1 MYKYLLSLMVL
12 LPFSTTLLA
21 QDADENEDAEE
32 AQIEEVVTTGI
43 KRSLIDAI
51 SIKRD
56 NQCIAF
62 VQAFFIVLKPSNI
75 SSLNL

>member
-1 MYKYLLSLMVL
+1 MVL

-51 SIKRD
+51 
-56 NQCIAF
+56 
-62 VQAFFIVLKPSNI
+62 
-75 SSLNL
+75 